1 MEWLTNVETSGDLPT
16 GGVDLF
22 NGGSGGSSSSSYSG
36 RRTGG
41 RARIRAP
48 NSNPHGDGRG
58 EVVHGWRGSRGPI
71 YTSREGPG
79 KAEASSAI
87 NGVGVMAE
95 TKRINDGRN

>member
-1 MEWLTNVETSGDLPT
+1 MVVLWAASISPT
-16 GGVDLF
+16 VAAAVR
-22 NGGSGGSSSSSYSG
+22 
-36 RRTGG
+36 RRTPVVVL
-41 RARIRAP
+41 AAELEFRAP